1 MILKAPLA
9 AAASLAAVF
18 FVALPAAS
26 ADGPVVVELFTSQG
40 CNSCPPADR
49 VLGELA
55 ERPDV
60 LPLSFHVTYW
70 DRLGWPDT
78 LGLEAATE
86 RQRGYARAMD
96 SRRVYTPQAVIG
108 GRIELVGSRRRE
120 VREIIDLL
128 AGRPAPAPSLIVDGD
143 RIRVG
148 AGEGA
153 ATLWLISFDE
163 RRTVAIERGENAGRT
178 ITYHNVVREIRP
190 LGEWSGAP
198 VDLALPAPPPGSATS
213 DRALLL
219 QAEGLGPIL
228 AVARLQPSS

>member
-1 MILKAPLA
+1 MILNCRLA

-18 FVALPAAS
+18 LFVHPAAS

-55 ERPDV
+55 DRPDV

-108 GRIELVGSRRRE
+108 GRIELVGSRRGK
-120 VREIIDLL
+120 VHEIIEILQDR
-128 AGRPAPAPSLIVDGD
+128 RPPAPSLIVDGD
-143 RIRVG
+143 RIRIG

-153 ATLWLISFDE
+153 ATVWLISFEE

-178 ITYHNVVREIRP
+178 ITYHNVVSDIRP
-190 LGEWSGAP
+190 LAEWVGAP
-198 VDLALPAPPPGSATS
+198 IDLTLPAPGSEAS
-213 DRALLL
+213 ERALLL
-219 QAEGLGPIL
+219 QTKGLGPIL
-228 AVARLQPSS
+228 AAARLDASS